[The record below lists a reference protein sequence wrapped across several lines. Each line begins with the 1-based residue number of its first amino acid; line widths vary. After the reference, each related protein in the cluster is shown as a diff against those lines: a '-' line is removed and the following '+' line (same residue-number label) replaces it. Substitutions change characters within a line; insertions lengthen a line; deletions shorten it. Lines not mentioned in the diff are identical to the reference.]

1 MAKRSGTGTGKSS
14 SKGSG
19 RGKLILILV
28 ALAALVFYL
37 NVPEKISQQTQA
49 PQQLYNLEK
58 TGAGTVADYTATA
71 KRLHAAV
78 DSGLSGGKFIA
89 QTVQETNRE
98 VPRQAV
104 EGMIRWHARQLVI
117 TLPEGA
123 KQETV
128 EQALAGPVKN
138 NGGEILGS
146 QTDTYQG
153 APVVRIDVGMRDTL
167 AGDALTL
174 ITDRIYLARQG
185 KVAPTTP
192 KQPTG
197 SGQMAI
203 IIDDFGYSSEPINA
217 FAAIQRPLTFAVI
230 PYRQFSNE
238 AASRG
243 LSSGHQVI
251 LHLPLEPVTAAEQSE
266 PITVTTAMSEQD
278 IQQTV
283 TKAIQSVPGI
293 IGVNNHQGSK
303 ATADK
308 RVMRTVLNVV
318 KSHNLFFV
326 DSRTSS
332 QSVAFDTSRQMGIR
346 TGENELFLDNSNDVA
361 YIKGRLR
368 TAMQMALQHGSVT
381 VIGHARMNTA
391 TAIREMIPE
400 MEAAGIKLVF
410 ESQMVR

>member
-1 MAKRSGTGTGKSS
+1 MAKRSGKKSGK
-14 SKGSG
+14 
-19 RGKLILILV
+19 GKLILIILV
-28 ALAALVFYL
+28 ALAALALYL
-37 NVPEKISQQTQA
+37 NGPEKITTKETQA

-78 DSGLSGGKFIA
+78 DSGLSNGKFSA
-89 QTVQETNRE
+89 QLAQETSRE

-104 EGMIRWHARQLVI
+104 EGTIRWHARQLLV
-117 TLPEGA
+117 TVPDGV

-138 NGGEILGS
+138 NGGDILGS
-146 QTDTYQG
+146 QPDTYQG
-153 APVVRIDVGMRDTL
+153 APVVRIDVGVKDTL

-185 KVAPTTP
+185 KGAPTAP
-192 KQPTG
+192 KQQPTG

-203 IIDDFGYSSEPINA
+203 IIDDFGYSAEPINA
-217 FAAIQRPLTFAVI
+217 YVAIQRPLTFAVI

-238 AASRG
+238 AASRA

-251 LHLPLEPVTAAEQSE
+251 LHLPLEPISAAEQSE
-266 PITVTTAMSEQD
+266 PTTITTAMSDQD

-308 RVMRTVLNVV
+308 RVMRNVLSVI
-318 KSHNLFFV
+318 KSQNLYFV

-332 QSVAFDTSRQMGIR
+332 QSVAFDTSHQMGIR

-368 TAMQMALQHGSVT
+368 TAMQMAFQHGSVT

-410 ESQMVR
+410 ESQIGRAHV

>member
-1 MAKRSGTGTGKSS
+1 MAKRSGRGAGK
-14 SKGSG
+14 
-19 RGKLILILV
+19 GKLIIFMLV
-28 ALAALVFYL
+28 AVAALALYW
-37 NVPEKISQQTQA
+37 NVSDKASKETQA
-49 PQQLYNLEK
+49 PQHLYDLEK
-58 TGAGTVADYTATA
+58 TGAGAVADYTATA
-71 KRLHAAV
+71 RRLHAAV
-78 DSGLSGGKFIA
+78 DSGLSGGKFNA
-89 QTVQETNRE
+89 QTVQETSRE

-104 EGMIRWHARQLVI
+104 EGMIRWHARQLLV
-117 TLPEGA
+117 TLPEEV

-138 NGGEILGS
+138 NGGDILGS
-146 QTDTYQG
+146 QPDTFQG
-153 APVVRIDVGMRDTL
+153 APVVRIDVGVRDTL
-167 AGDALTL
+167 EGDALTL
-174 ITDRIYLARQG
+174 ITDRIYLARQSRA
-185 KVAPTTP
+185 APPAP
-192 KQPTG
+192 KPPAG

-203 IIDDFGYSSEPINA
+203 IIDDFGYSSAPINA

-266 PITVTTAMSEQD
+266 PTTVTTAMSDQE

-283 TKAIQSVPGI
+283 AKAIQAVPGI

-308 RVMRTVLNVV
+308 RVMRTVLGTV
-318 KSHNLFFV
+318 KSYNLFFV

-332 QSVAFDTSRQMGIR
+332 QSVAFDLSRQMGLR
-346 TGENELFLDNSNDVA
+346 TGENELFLDNSNDVG

-368 TAMQMALQHGSVT
+368 TAMQMALKHGSVT

-391 TAIREMIPE
+391 AAVREMIPE
-400 MEAAGIKLVF
+400 LEAAGIKLVF
-410 ESQMVR
+410 ASQLAK